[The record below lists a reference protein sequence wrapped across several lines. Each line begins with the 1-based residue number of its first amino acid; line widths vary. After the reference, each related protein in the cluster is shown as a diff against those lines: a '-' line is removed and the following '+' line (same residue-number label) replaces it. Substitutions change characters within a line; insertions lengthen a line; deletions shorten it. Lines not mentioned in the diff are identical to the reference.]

1 MEKTFGKNRLWGRIM
16 LRHRIHKQETV
27 TIENDD
33 IEEAF
38 LEICRRFDVQR
49 PLQLPKHNREFE
61 SFGRTFYTKEHFTE
75 SVDFDRLEI
84 ELIMPDGEKRSS
96 GMRNPLMDAWAPWK
110 KEKLSAASRPRPAGG
125 CIWATSCARCSPI

>member
-1 MEKTFGKNRLWGRIM
+1 MNNNRLWGRIM
-16 LRHRIHKQETV
+16 KRQRIVKQET
-27 TIENDD
+27 IEIEGDD

-61 SFGRTFYTKEHFTE
+61 RFGCTFFSKEHFTE
-75 SVDFDRLEI
+75 SVDFDKLEI

-96 GMRNPLMDAWAPWK
+96 GVRNPLMDA
-110 KEKLSAASRPRPAGG
+110 
-125 CIWATSCARCSPI
+125 

>member
-1 MEKTFGKNRLWGRIM
+1 MDKNRLWGRIISG
-16 LRHRIHKQETV
+16 HRIAMQETV

-33 IEEAF
+33 IEAAF

-61 SFGRTFYTKEHFTE
+61 KFGRTAFTKEHFTE
-75 SVDFDRLEI
+75 TIGFQRLEI

-96 GMRNPLMDAWAPWK
+96 GMRNPLMDA
-110 KEKLSAASRPRPAGG
+110 
-125 CIWATSCARCSPI
+125 

>member
-1 MEKTFGKNRLWGRIM
+1 MDKNRLWGRIIKG
-16 LRHRIHKQETV
+16 HRIHMQETI

-61 SFGRTFYTKEHFTE
+61 KFGRTFFSREHFTE
-75 SVDFDRLEI
+75 SVDFEKLEI
-84 ELIMPDGEKRSS
+84 ELIMPDGEKKSS
-96 GMRNPLMDAWAPWK
+96 GPRIPLMDA
-110 KEKLSAASRPRPAGG
+110 
-125 CIWATSCARCSPI
+125 

>member
-1 MEKTFGKNRLWGRIM
+1 MNNNRLWGRIM
-16 LRHRIHKQETV
+16 KRQRIVKQET
-27 TIENDD
+27 IEIEGDD

-61 SFGRTFYTKEHFTE
+61 RFGRMFFSKEHFTE
-75 SVDFDRLEI
+75 SVDFDKLEI

-96 GMRNPLMDAWAPWK
+96 GVRNPLMVA
-110 KEKLSAASRPRPAGG
+110 
-125 CIWATSCARCSPI
+125 

>member
-1 MEKTFGKNRLWGRIM
+1 MDKNRLWGRIIAG
-16 LRHRIHKQETV
+16 HRIAMQETV
-27 TIENDD
+27 TIKNDD

-61 SFGRTFYTKEHFTE
+61 KFGRTAFTKEHFTE
-75 SVDFDRLEI
+75 SVDFQRLEI

-96 GMRNPLMDAWAPWK
+96 GMRNPLMDA
-110 KEKLSAASRPRPAGG
+110 
-125 CIWATSCARCSPI
+125 

>member
-1 MEKTFGKNRLWGRIM
+1 MNNNRLWGRIM
-16 LRHRIHKQETV
+16 KRQRIVKQETV
-27 TIENDD
+27 EIEGDD

-61 SFGRTFYTKEHFTE
+61 RFGRTFFSKEHFTE
-75 SVDFDRLEI
+75 SVDFDKLEI

-96 GMRNPLMDAWAPWK
+96 GVRNPLMDA
-110 KEKLSAASRPRPAGG
+110 
-125 CIWATSCARCSPI
+125 